1 MLKQISEITKNAT
14 EIMAVTFFAVITV
27 LVLVQVFFRFVLHN
41 ALPWPEEA
49 TRFLLIWAAHL
60 SFNIII
66 IENLN
71 INVAFFQDKLPS
83 RVGDI
88 LKVIILLMQVVFF
101 GVSHLVWILICPSGN
116 DVQVT
121 SNGHSDDYS
130 LYCGSGW
137 RHFFNFPDNCKN
149 LRRQVIV

>member
-1 MLKQISEITKNAT
+1 
-14 EIMAVTFFAVITV
+14 MAVTFFAVITV

-88 LKVIILLMQVVFF
+88 LKVIILLMQVVFLGF
-101 GVSHLVWILICPSGN
+101 LIWYGFLYA
-116 DVQVT
+116 QVGMM
-121 SNGHSDDYS
+121 SKSPAMGIPMIIPYIAVPVGGIFSIFQIIVKIFAGKSSSDFQE
-130 LYCGSGW
+130 G
-137 RHFFNFPDNCKN
+137 
-149 LRRQVIV
+149 